1 MFRFATY
8 LGTLALLVPSLAIA
22 EDPTTYRIGV
32 SKSMYRDVP
41 TELVRLA
48 GQPFQDL
55 MKAQMGLT
63 GEMVPATEAMETARA
78 IDAGKLHLGVFPG
91 HEFAW
96 AKEKYPDLQP
106 LICSVY
112 RPKEIH
118 AVILVRYDCKAT
130 TLAEM
135 KDSKLSLSPTLK
147 DHARLFWERM
157 RAEEMEGP
165 TPCAPKKVANVHEAI
180 NSLIDG
186 EVDVTVADHADWS
199 YFEKL
204 YPGPAKNVKVLARS
218 EEFPQTVLVYKKG
231 SLSEETIAKIRNGF
245 LTAHENPKAG
255 RMMKMIRIDRFST
268 IPDTYDE
275 SLRTCLK
282 LYPKPLSEK

>member
-1 MFRFATY
+1 MFRVLTY
-8 LGTLALLVPSLAIA
+8 LGSLALLLPSLASA
-22 EDPTTYRIGV
+22 GDPSVYRIGV

-41 TELVRLA
+41 AELVRMA

-55 MKAQMGLT
+55 IKAQTGLT
-63 GEMVPATEAMETARA
+63 GEMLPATEAMETARA
-78 IDAGKLHLGVFPG
+78 IDEGKIHLGVFPG

-106 LICSVY
+106 IICSVY

-118 AVILVRYDCKAT
+118 AVILVRHDCKAT
-130 TLAEM
+130 TLADM
-135 KDSKLSLSPTLK
+135 KDSKLALAPTLK
-147 DHARLFWERM
+147 DHARLFWERK
-157 RAEEMEGP
+157 RAEDMDGV
-165 TPCAPKKVANVHEAI
+165 TLCTPKKAATVHDGI

-186 EVDVTVADHADWS
+186 EVDVTVADHADWN

-204 YPGPAKNVKVLARS
+204 YPGPAKNVKVLTRS

-231 SLSEETIAKIRNGF
+231 SLSEDALGKIRNGF
-245 LTAHENPKAG
+245 ITAHENPKAA

-268 IPDTYDE
+268 IPDSYDE

-282 LYPKPLSEK
+282 LYPKPLGEK